1 MAILW
6 SQHIGNTHYQV
17 RKAGSSLRL
26 YTNGVFHS
34 QWNPRR
40 PISGHVW
47 DLLFLPLC
55 FHPRGSAIE
64 QALVLGVGGGALINM
79 LHHFAR
85 AISVVGVDLDS
96 VHLDIASKYF
106 LNEVDNCRL
115 VCECAQAFLS
125 RDDVV
130 TYDYIVEDLFV
141 HELSGSAG
149 MVDARKAIDV
159 DDVWLGMLASRLKN
173 DGVLVINFEDVA
185 QLKRALGKKN
195 LLALGFKSLFQL
207 SQPRY
212 ENAVAVC
219 TRKPSSAADFF
230 QRWQKL
236 RREYPGSQTRDFECK
251 VEQLRL

>member
-6 SQHIGNTHYQV
+6 SQSIGNTHYQV
-17 RKAGSSLRL
+17 RQAGSSVRL

-40 PISGHVW
+40 PISGHIW

-79 LHHFAR
+79 LHHFGR
-85 AISVVGVDLDS
+85 DISVVGVDLDS

-106 LNEVDNCRL
+106 LNEVGNCRL

-125 RDDVV
+125 RDDPA
-130 TYDYIVEDLFV
+130 TYDYIVEDLFI
-141 HELSGSAG
+141 HELSGSSSA
-149 MVDARKAIDV
+149 VDARKAIEVNDA
-159 DDVWLGMLASRLKN
+159 WLSLLASRLKS
-173 DGVLVINFEDVA
+173 DGVLVINFEDVT
-185 QLKRALGKKN
+185 QLKKALGKKH
-195 LLALGFKSLFQL
+195 LHTLGFTSLFQL
-207 SQPRY
+207 SQSRY
-212 ENAVAVC
+212 HNAVAVC
-219 TRKPSSAADFF
+219 TRKPSSPAEFF

-236 RREYPGSQTRDFECK
+236 RQQYPSSQTRDFECN